1 MTGSFADAVEKGA
14 RDGGMAA
21 ADILCGS
28 KDDILNALK
37 NAIQPNDWVLIKG
50 SRGMRMETLVQAL
63 QAEYG
68 QMEDTT

>member
-1 MTGSFADAVEKGA
+1 MTAE
-14 RDGGMAA
+14 
-21 ADILCGS
+21 DILCGS
-28 KDDILNALK
+28 KDDILDALK
-37 NAIQPNDWVLIKG
+37 KTIQPNDWVLIKG